1 MYSFL
6 IKFNSFFQNL
16 FIS

>member
-6 IKFNSFFQNL
+6 IKFN
-16 FIS
+16 